1 VNRVDDLVRTP
12 ANLNKDASRSRSQ
25 IDSTKK
31 SAITPNDSVLK
42 SGKKVSDEISRIQ
55 KKIEEF

>member
-1 VNRVDDLVRTP
+1 VDDLVRTP

-55 KKIEEF
+55 KKIE

>member
-55 KKIEEF
+55 KKIE